1 MASATKTAAKNG
13 ETKGEVN
20 LQPGAAAAKG
30 EGETL
35 VLESI
40 QVGRLKVDIVGL
52 SPLIM
57 HNWSDKAKA
66 TMLRTKQ
73 NKPQIKEPCDPQAE
87 YLASMYRMAAI
98 GEDGLEDPDIEPGY
112 GMPASAFHQA
122 TVGAARFYGKD
133 VPMTALR
140 QFIFMEGRVTS
151 KDPQPLV
158 EIFGEPHMRED
169 PVRLTRSSTDLRY
182 RACFSEWEATLDV
195 MFVATSINRDSVL
208 SLIEAGGMGVG
219 VGDWRPERGGNF
231 GKYAL
236 TGKVEVVS

>member
-1 MASATKTAAKNG
+1 MANARSNGKTATAERPN
-13 ETKGEVN
+13 GEVN
-20 LQPGAAAAKG
+20 LQPGAGATKP
-30 EGETL
+30 EGESI

-40 QVGRLKVDIVGL
+40 KVERLQVDIVGL

-66 TMLRTKQ
+66 TMLRRKQ
-73 NKPQIKEPCDPQAE
+73 NRPEIKEPCDPEAE
-87 YLASMYRMAAI
+87 YRASMYRYSH
-98 GEDGLEDPDIEPGY
+98 EDGEEDGY
-112 GMPASAFHQA
+112 GMPASSFHQA

-140 QFIFMEGRVTS
+140 QFIFMEGTVTPS
-151 KDPQPLV
+151 DPQPLV

-182 RACFSEWEATLDV
+182 RACFTDWEATLDV
-195 MFVATSINRDSVL
+195 MFVATSINRGSVL

-236 TGKVEVVS
+236 TGNVRVTS